1 MPLRLPVIVRKTHK
15 WLALAVGVQL
25 VIWSMTGLY
34 MTAVHIDI
42 IHGDHLVR
50 AQPEQGVAAAELADP
65 LRLAA
70 GAQSVRLAFAG
81 RQPLWVVG
89 RGGEEQ
95 AYDARTG
102 AARPP
107 LGEAQ
112 IRALAAARYTGPEPI
127 VSARLID
134 ALPGEVRGREPPLWR
149 VEFDHWN
156 KPTLY
161 LSPVTGELVTR
172 RHELWRLFDI
182 AWMLHIMDYREREN
196 VNNWLLRAFT
206 SGAVLT
212 ALSGAWLLLFAFPRK
227 KKKFPK
233 VAAR

>member
-1 MPLRLPVIVRKTHK
+1 VPLRLPVVVRKTHK

-25 VIWSMTGLY
+25 VIWSLTGLY
-34 MTAVHIDI
+34 MTTVHIDI

-50 AQPEQGVAAAELADP
+50 AQSKRTVDAAELTDP

-70 GAQSVRLAFAG
+70 GAQSIRLAFAG
-81 RQPLWVVG
+81 ERPLWVVG
-89 RGGEEQ
+89 RSGREH
-95 AYDARTG
+95 AYDARSG
-102 AARPP
+102 AAQSPP
-107 LGEAQ
+107 GKTE
-112 IRALAAARYTGPEPI
+112 IRALATALYTGTEPI
-127 VSARLID
+127 ASARLID
-134 ALPGEVRGREPPLWR
+134 ELPGEVRGRKPPLWR

-206 SGAVLT
+206 WGAVLT

-227 KKKFPK
+227 KKKSPTA
-233 VAAR
+233 VAR